1 MNTESVRDVVHE
13 ESARLRRL
21 RQRRA
26 KGRQQVAR
34 YGILERIR
42 RCNVKIANRRCARF
56 VRYSVKYLTGQVKVQ
71 HVKRVLEINDWIT
84 TQIVDHR
91 QSGPMVHGG

>member
-34 YGILERIR
+34 YGIFERIG
-42 RCNVKIANRRCARF
+42 RCHAKIANRRCARLA
-56 VRYSVKYLTGQVKVQ
+56 RNSVKNLAWQVEVQ

-84 TQIVDHR
+84 PQVVDHR
-91 QSGPMVHGG
+91 QPGSMVYTG